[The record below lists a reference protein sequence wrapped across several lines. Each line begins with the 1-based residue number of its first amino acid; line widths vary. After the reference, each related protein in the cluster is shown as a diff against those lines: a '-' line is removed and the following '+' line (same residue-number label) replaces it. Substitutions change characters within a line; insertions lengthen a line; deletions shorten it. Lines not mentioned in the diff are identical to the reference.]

1 MVMRWIK
8 WLCMLL
14 IVSIAVPAPLSNWQK
29 TDASRLGGSIILK
42 LDASYYKVEEG
53 KTTLMTV
60 TARGVGGNT
69 DVTGQADYQV
79 SDAQIATVAN
89 GVITGKKAG
98 LTTVTVQ
105 YDGLTEVAVIQ
116 VDKPDTGKIVLDS
129 SKYVLRIGQK
139 QPFTV
144 MLHRNGVK
152 TDVTADAA
160 FAISNPLVA
169 GVEPDGELKA
179 HKFGLTLLT
188 VTYDGLKARALIS
201 AKNSSDTKRPVAPSG
216 LAAAVGDSQI
226 ALSWHANTESDLAG
240 YLLYVY
246 EDGDDAWHVY
256 GDAGRATER
265 ILNGL
270 TNDTT
275 YRFALSAYDI
285 NGNES
290 SLSATVSATPESPR
304 DTVAPEAPAGLVA
317 VAGTH
322 EVGLSWTANEEPD
335 LGGYKIYQSIDQG
348 NTWSETADAGNTT
361 SYTVTGLTNGDAYW
375 FAVSAYDLS
384 GNESDRSDYA
394 EATPNAAEDTVPPAV
409 PGGLGAV
416 SGNGE
421 IALFWTANIEE
432 DLDGYIVYR
441 STDGGATWDG
451 GTEIGPAASYT
462 VTGLTPGHT
471 YTFAVTAIDASG
483 NESDKSAAIS
493 AVPST
498 MTVPALPDNGIAPF
512 IDTIDFLYTGDEP
525 IQTGVAADVMKP
537 ERVAVLRGIVTDED
551 GQPLPGVQVTILNRP
566 EFGQTLTRIDGTFD
580 MAVNGGG
587 ILTVD
592 YEREGYM
599 PLQRKVLAPWKEYG
613 WLPDIA
619 MKPYDT
625 QVTTIQMDEPTEYQ
639 VARGSVVTDEA
650 GSRQA
655 TILFAPG
662 TTATMTMPDGTTQ
675 PLDSLNVRATEY
687 TVGDRGPAAMPGEL
701 PTFVGYTYAV
711 ELSVDEAVA
720 AGATEVTFNQ
730 PTYLYV
736 DNFLEFPVG
745 GAVPIGYYD
754 RKQGVWVP
762 SENGRIV
769 QVVEVSNG
777 MAQLDVDG
785 DEVADSGAKLTT
797 LGITDAERQRLAE
810 MYTAGQSF
818 WRSPINHFTPWDCNW
833 PYGPPDDAEAPPT
846 DNDKDNRNNKEG
858 REDPCKKKGSII
870 GCENQSLGQSIEI
883 PGTSLTM
890 YYSSDRT
897 PGYRSRSTL
906 EIPVTSDTMP
916 GSLLGIQLEIVVQGK
931 RIFVPLSPTPNQVYT
946 FEWDGKDG
954 YGRSLYGRYSADVS
968 ITYIYPAQFYASP
981 TEFNSSFG
989 RIGTGAKIG
998 RSTSDSRNLTLTT
1011 KYRTDIESPLNP
1023 YEEQGIAGWSLDA
1036 HHFFDKEGRTVFTGY
1051 GDTKLP
1057 ASEEAATASWFS
1069 GFNFGGSDI
1078 GDGGPASAAKFHF
1091 IDDVISHPDGS
1102 LLIVEKGRNRVR
1114 KIGTDGIITTFAGG
1128 KQQAS
1133 GPNGDGG
1140 PAADS
1145 RINSLGSVAI
1155 GPDGSVYIAEAFAI
1169 RRVSPDGIIT
1179 TFAGTETHIPFVQ
1192 RYVDNIPALGALIEP
1207 MDVEVGPDGSVY
1219 FLDRYLEVVIS
1230 RNRPYIRK
1238 IGTDGKLTTIAG
1250 RSNNKNDN
1258 IRIGDKYLEVQD
1270 IAVSPDGTLYVL
1282 HEDQLELTHP
1292 RYLRSLVL
1300 KVGQDGIA
1308 RRIGGSLT
1316 ASAEQVDLLGGSYRF
1331 GQANVDGPA
1340 TDAFF
1345 RANKLALAPDGSIY
1359 MSDRIF
1365 NRILRI
1371 APNGSLSTRAGNPY
1385 AKCNMDDITRD
1396 GQGLLA
1402 ISSNIGCP
1410 RYVAVGLDGTL
1421 YYTPQL
1427 DLGETL
1433 WHINTINSYIPNDRE
1448 DWAISSA
1455 DSFRVPSE
1463 DGLQLYEFDPES
1475 GRHVRTREALTG
1487 VIAQTFHYDNKGRL
1501 ISLRDTF
1508 NNEILIERNN
1518 EGTPVAIVAPG
1529 GQRTELTVNAQGE
1542 LASVKTPRGGVYAM
1556 TYDDHGLMQ
1565 SFRGPNGTVNTYTYD
1580 ASGLLSGG
1588 QSPVYG
1594 TMTITRQVNDNKL
1607 TVTMTRGEQATSSYS
1622 IESLDNGD
1630 MRRETV
1636 EPGGAT
1642 TVAIIKKD
1650 GGEETHYPDGTIVT
1664 TAPGPDPRW
1673 GMRAPLLESVTIRSP
1688 QGREVK
1694 ISEHRSV
1701 TLANADD
1708 PLSMRTYTE
1717 SMTTNGNKTT
1727 VQYDLVQ
1734 RKATQTTAEN
1744 RKVVFH
1750 LDEYG
1755 RTTRKEFPGQSLAP
1769 VEYVYNAQG
1778 RVSSITQGQYS
1789 LNYAYNSAHQLVSVT
1804 DNTGRQVKYTY
1815 DAFGDV
1821 AEVEWPD
1828 GRKTTMTRD
1837 ASGNTTAFAMP
1848 SGTQHKMGYNAAG
1861 DMTAFVA
1868 AGGTTAIEQI
1878 FNLNGELTE
1887 TIYPSGSL
1895 VANTFDSLGRMATSN
1910 DSLINRT
1917 FTYADDTNRLKQMSA
1932 ASAASG
1938 LPAQSLEF
1946 SYDGSDVTRTIWQG
1960 AANGTFDYTYDALSN
1975 VTAID
1980 FSIPGNGFTS
1990 HTALIWDK
1998 EDRITN
2004 YGSQVFHYNGPGG
2017 MLSSVEDNGSTT
2029 AYAYDEYGRL
2039 TERRLTVSGQLQYEV
2054 KLQYDATGK
2063 VKQKTETT
2071 AQGAATYLYDYDV
2084 NGQLTEVRL
2093 GNTVTASYSYD
2104 ANGNRLSHAEN
2115 GAAEEWAAYD
2125 QQDRLTSRAG
2135 IDYVYNEDGF
2145 MTRRGDDTFTYSAR
2159 GTLERADVG
2168 GEAIT
2173 YAYDALGRR
2182 VARTDAS
2189 GTTQYLYG
2197 IPEAVM
2203 TITASVDPTGVV
2215 TEYFYDRAGM
2225 LTGMKRNGE
2234 LYPIAVD
2241 NVGTPKV
2248 ITDSSGQVVKE
2259 LSYDSFGVQLSGSN
2273 PAFELIFGYAGGLED
2288 EATGLVRF
2296 GLRDYEPASGR
2307 WTARDPILLRGGQAN
2322 LYVYVGNDPIQYR
2335 DPLGLFCFGATA
2347 YAGVGGGVKFC
2358 MAFGGA
2364 SLCSEL
2370 GFGVGG
2376 SLDLSLFEKFQKTD
2390 NFGFDATVTA
2400 SYGPGKLTTGFKG
2413 NYDIANA
2420 CGKTDVVLKGGVG
2433 PVKLDLLDLK
2443 KEKVGVGQGMDDIK
2457 ELKTPREVFR
2467 NAVEKQRKLNKE
2479 NGGVTIGITAAAKG
2493 YTCARLY

>member
-1 MVMRWIK
+1 MRWIK

-169 GVEPDGELKA
+169 SVEPDGELKA

-216 LAAAVGDSQI
+216 LSAAVGDSQI

-256 GDAGRATER
+256 EDAGRATER

-335 LGGYKIYQSIDQG
+335 LGGYKIYQSVDQG

-711 ELSVDEAVA
+711 ELSVDEAVV
-720 AGATEVTFNQ
+720 AGATEVRFNQ

-785 DEVADSGAKLTT
+785 DNVADSGTKLTA
-797 LGITDAERQRLAE
+797 LGITDAELQRLAE
-810 MYTAGQSF
+810 MYTEGQSF

-989 RIGTGAKIG
+989 RIGTGTKIG
-998 RSTSDSRNLTLTT
+998 RSSQDGRNLTLTT
-1011 KYRTDIESPLNP
+1011 SYRTDIESPLNP
-1023 YEEQGIAGWSLDA
+1023 YEEQGIAGWSLNA
-1036 HHFFDKEGRTVFTGY
+1036 HHFFDKEGRTVFTGF
-1051 GDTKLP
+1051 GETKLP
-1057 ASEEAATASWFS
+1057 SDDATTAAWFS
-1069 GFNFGGSDI
+1069 GDNFGTGT
-1078 GDGGPASAAKFHF
+1078 GDGGPAPEANYY
-1091 IDDVISHPDGS
+1091 IVGDVVPHPDGS
-1102 LLIVEKGRNRVR
+1102 LLIVETGTNRVR
-1114 KIGTDGIITTFAGG
+1114 KIGTDGIITTFAGN

-1133 GPNGDGG
+1133 GTNGDGG
-1140 PAADS
+1140 PAADA
-1145 RINSLGSVAI
+1145 RINSLRSVAI
-1155 GPDGSVYIAEAFAI
+1155 GPDGAVYIAEAYAI

-1179 TFAGTETHIPFVQ
+1179 TIAGGGTYNSNQ
-1192 RYVDNIPALGALIEP
+1192 RYVDDIPALGASIEVR
-1207 MDVEVGPDGSVY
+1207 DVEIGPDGTIY
-1219 FLDRYLEVVIS
+1219 FLDNYLEVVTM
-1230 RNRPYIRK
+1230 RYRPYIRK
-1238 IGTDGKLTTIAG
+1238 IDPDGMLTTIAG
-1250 RSNNKNDN
+1250 RGNSKDDN
-1258 IRIGDKYLEVQD
+1258 ILISNKYLVVQD
-1270 IAVSPDGTLYVL
+1270 IAIAPDGTLYVL
-1282 HEDQLELTHP
+1282 HEDQLESTSP
-1292 RYLRSLVL
+1292 KYLRSFVL

-1308 RRIGGSLT
+1308 RRIAGSLT
-1316 ASAEQVDLLGGSYRF
+1316 APAQRVDLLNGSYRF
-1331 GQANVDGPA
+1331 GQADVDGPA

-1345 RANKLALAPDGSIY
+1345 RAFRLALAPDGSIY
-1359 MSDRIF
+1359 MSDTYF

-1371 APNGSLSTRAGNPY
+1371 DKNGYLTTRAGNPY
-1385 AKCNMDDITRD
+1385 ADCNMIDVFPEKSP
-1396 GQGLLA
+1396 LA
-1402 ISSNIGCP
+1402 STANIGCP
-1410 RYVAVGLDGTL
+1410 QYVAVGLDGTL
-1421 YYTPQL
+1421 YYSPSL
-1427 DLGETL
+1427 NASVYY
-1433 WHINTINSYIPNDRE
+1433 WHIN
-1448 DWAISSA
+1448 AISPYQPGDQASWGA
-1455 DSFRVPSE
+1455 SSGSFRVPSE
-1463 DGLQLYEFDPES
+1463 DGLQLYEFDLES
-1475 GRHVRTREALTG
+1475 GRHVRTRDALTG
-1487 VIAQTFHYDNKGRL
+1487 VIAHTFHYDNKGRL

-1508 NNEILIERNN
+1508 NNEIVIERNN
-1518 EGTPVAIVAPG
+1518 AGTPVAIVAPG
-1529 GQRTELTVNAQGE
+1529 GQRTELSVNANGE
-1542 LASVKTPRGGVYAM
+1542 LTTVTMPGGRAYSM

-1565 SFRGPNGTVNTYTYD
+1565 SFRGPNGMTTTYTYD

-1594 TMTITRQVNDNKL
+1594 TMTITRQVSDNKL

-1630 MRRETV
+1630 MRRETIGS
-1636 EPGGAT
+1636 GGVT

-1650 GGEETHYPDGTIVT
+1650 GSGETHYPDGTIVT
-1664 TAPGPDPRW
+1664 TVPGPDPRW
-1673 GMRAPLLESVTIRSP
+1673 GMRAPLLASLTIRSP

-1694 ISEHRSV
+1694 INEQRGM
-1701 TLANADD
+1701 TLADADD
-1708 PLSMRTYTE
+1708 PLSMLSYTE
-1717 SMTTNGNKTT
+1717 SMTKNGSTTT

-1734 RKATQTTAEN
+1734 RKVTQTTAEN
-1744 RKVVFH
+1744 RQVVFH
-1750 LDEYG
+1750 LDEFG
-1755 RTTRKEFPGQSLAP
+1755 RTIKKEFPAQSLAP

-1778 RVSSITQGQYS
+1778 RVSSIIQGQYS
-1789 LNYAYNSAHQLVSVT
+1789 LDYAYNSALQLVSMT
-1804 DNTGRQVKYTY
+1804 DNTGRQVKYVY
-1815 DAFGDV
+1815 DAFGDIV
-1821 AEVEWPD
+1821 EVEWPD

-1848 SGTQHKMGYNAAG
+1848 SGTQHKMGYNAEG
-1861 DMTAFVA
+1861 HMTTFVA
-1868 AGGTTAIEQI
+1868 AGGTAPIEQI

-2093 GNTVTASYSYD
+2093 GNTVTASYSYA

-2159 GTLERADVG
+2159 GTLEKVDVG
-2168 GEAIT
+2168 GEVTT

-2197 IPEAVM
+2197 IPESVM
-2203 TITASVDPTGVV
+2203 ILTASVDPTGVV
-2215 TEYFYDRAGM
+2215 TEYYYDRAGM

-2259 LSYDSFGVQLSGSN
+2259 LSYDSFGVQLSDSN

-2296 GLRDYEPASGR
+2296 GLRDYEPESGR
-2307 WTARDPILLRGGQAN
+2307 WTARDPILLQGGQAN

-2335 DPLGLFCFGATA
+2335 DPLGLFCIGATA

-2370 GFGVGG
+2370 GFGAGG
-2376 SLDLSLFEKFQKTD
+2376 SFDLSLFEKFQETD
-2390 NFGFDATVTA
+2390 NFGFDATISA

-2413 NYDIANA
+2413 NYDIGNA
-2420 CGKTDVVLKGGVG
+2420 CAKTGGAFKLSLG
-2433 PVKLDLLDLK
+2433 PVELDFLDLP
-2443 KEKVGVGQGMDDIK
+2443 GSTFGQGMPEIK
-2457 ELKTPREVFR
+2457 EKKDPLTLFKE
-2467 NAVEKQRKLNKE
+2467 AWDDQKKLNKE